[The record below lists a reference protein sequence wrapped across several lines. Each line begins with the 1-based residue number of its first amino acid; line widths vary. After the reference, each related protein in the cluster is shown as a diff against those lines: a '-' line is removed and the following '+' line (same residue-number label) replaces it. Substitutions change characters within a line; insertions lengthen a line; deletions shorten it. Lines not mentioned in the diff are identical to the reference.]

1 MDEPELRALIQTLTK
16 RLLPEFEKV
25 TEPEERVRLV
35 LGQPELG
42 AEFSATLFA
51 AEWPRKNE
59 EVAKRN
65 REDGNSAFTSGN
77 HELAITLYTEAMKY
91 AKVHETLWE
100 GETMAIAAA
109 NRYITQN
116 SARWRLRQKFSGWIL
131 VSKFGYIDAHCLK
144 MTENDQN
151 CLI

>member
-35 LGQPELG
+35 LRQPELG
-42 AEFSATLFA
+42 ADFAASLFA

-59 EVAKRN
+59 DVAKRN

-109 NRYITQN
+109 NRYLLFY
-116 SARWRLRQKFSGWIL
+116 AELWRCGLFTKI
-131 VSKFGYIDAHCLK
+131 VFGHFL
-144 MTENDQN
+144 
-151 CLI
+151 

>member
-16 RLLPEFEKV
+16 RLLPEFERVK
-25 TEPEERVRLV
+25 EPEERVRLV
-35 LGQPELG
+35 LQQPELG
-42 AEFSATLFA
+42 AEFAATLFASA

-59 EVAKRN
+59 ELAKRN
-65 REDGNSAFTSGN
+65 REDGNSAFTTGN

-109 NRYITQN
+109 NR
-116 SARWRLRQKFSGWIL
+116 
-131 VSKFGYIDAHCLK
+131 
-144 MTENDQN
+144 
-151 CLI
+151 

>member
-35 LGQPELG
+35 LRQPELG
-42 AEFSATLFA
+42 ADFAASLFA

-59 EVAKRN
+59 DVAKRN

-109 NRYITQN
+109 NRYTYYFTQN
-116 SARWRLRQKFSGWIL
+116 YGDVVFSPKLFLAIF
-131 VSKFGYIDAHCLK
+131 SKLGKPKWAIKSMATL
-144 MTENDQN
+144 N
-151 CLI
+151 